1 MGPPGPTPPSL
12 GAELLFAAGL
22 PVAPVFVSVALG
34 VSLYSAGAFLFA
46 VRGHLDSGDKA
57 AAGAPI
63 FVIVAAVGTHGIAYV
78 HGP

>member
-1 MGPPGPTPPSL
+1 MPRNL
-12 GAELLFAAGL
+12 GAVPLFAAGL

-46 VRGHLDSGDKA
+46 VKGHLNSGDKA

-63 FVIVAAVGTHGIAYV
+63 FVAVFAEGTHGVAYV
-78 HGP
+78 HGL